1 MQPAEEHAMLA
12 NVNSLTV
19 NPMFLRH
26 DLLIEL
32 GRLEIAIGDIR
43 RQSPAND
50 PPELSALETRHS
62 TLSLALGRI
71 AG

>member
-1 MQPAEEHAMLA
+1 MLA
-12 NVNSLTV
+12 NINSLTV

-32 GRLEIAIGDIR
+32 GRLEIAIGDVR
-43 RQSPAND
+43 TQPSAND
-50 PPELSALETRHS
+50 SLTALETRHS
-62 TLSLALGRI
+62 TINQALGLL